1 MDNPALMNYADYSDP
16 AVMRKL
22 LRAYD
27 SLYDRACRGD
37 QTAAA
42 VYVDIKSALY
52 DEGVLTKRQRQYVL
66 LHLVYKMPQRE
77 VAQMLEVRHQTV
89 GGSVSVAI
97 QHMQKY
103 LLPIMYK

>member
-52 DEGVLTKRQRQYVL
+52 GEGVLTKRQRQCII
-66 LHLVYKMPQRE
+66 LHLVYKTPQVE
-77 VAQMLEVRHQTV
+77 ASEMLGISRRTLRGAVEA
-89 GGSVSVAI
+89 GIA
-97 QHMQKY
+97 HMQKF
-103 LLPIMYK
+103 LLPIMYT

>member
-37 QTAAA
+37 QTAKA
-42 VYVDIKSALY
+42 VCPATSGLQDAT
-52 DEGVLTKRQRQYVL
+52 EGSCSN
-66 LHLVYKMPQRE
+66 
-77 VAQMLEVRHQTV
+77 VRGQASDCRRLRKCGNPTYAKISLAYHVQI
-89 GGSVSVAI
+89 SV
-97 QHMQKY
+97 Q
-103 LLPIMYK
+103 